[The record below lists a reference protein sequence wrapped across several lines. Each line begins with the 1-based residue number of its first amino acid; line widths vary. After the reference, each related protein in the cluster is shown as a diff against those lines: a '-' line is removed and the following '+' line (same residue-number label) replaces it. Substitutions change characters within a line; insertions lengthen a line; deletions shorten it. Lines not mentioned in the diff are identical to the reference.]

1 MPKSELEGNRSGNL
15 TNATRPENKIKQT
28 KQENREVNT
37 EKRKQQNAIICRK
50 HNNPSRN
57 FERLN

>member
-1 MPKSELEGNRSGNL
+1 MPKSELVGKRSGNL
-15 TNATRPENKIKQT
+15 TNAIRPENKTQRTKKQ
-28 KQENREVNT
+28 NSEVNT

-57 FERLN
+57 FKRIN